1 MSTASIRRFN
11 RTMIVIG
18 SLLVLS
24 LAATN
29 VLVDPFAMFGVS
41 TWPDGPASN
50 ERYRKIEHLAETSVQ
65 YEHLMFG
72 SSRSGMTQP
81 EWVEGHTGERT
92 YNLSVFSAKP
102 TDMRALYRAY
112 RLQHEAPRSV
122 TIGLDAMAF
131 LSEPDEDDLS
141 RRHHPSVDAAGWL
154 GYWFDYLLAPSFIAI
169 ADKWAARKAQQI
181 RFDWETG
188 TYALVGKD
196 AAILEDHEQYMVN
209 TFSAWAA
216 RAFVSEFDQ
225 KQWDELTEWLEELA
239 EDEVRTTVF
248 VQPMHHQWR
257 ERMQPLMP
265 IFNDRLTTLPAVVD
279 LSDLGSEDD
288 TLWYEQRHYRPVL
301 ARELIARL
309 YRSGGPAVVATAHG
323 KNSASP

>member
-1 MSTASIRRFN
+1 
-11 RTMIVIG
+11 MIVVG

-24 LAATN
+24 MATAN

-41 TWPDGPASN
+41 NWPDGPASN
-50 ERYRKIEHLAETSVQ
+50 ERYRKIEHLADTSVQ

-81 EWVEGHTGERT
+81 EWVEAHTGERT

-112 RLQHEAPRSV
+112 RLTHEAPRSV

-141 RRHHPSVDAAGWL
+141 RRHHPSIDAAGWL

-169 ADKWAARKAQQI
+169 ADKWAAREAPQI
-181 RFDWETG
+181 RFNWETG

-196 AAILEDHEQYMVN
+196 AAILEDHEQYMAK
-209 TFSAWAA
+209 TFSTWAA
-216 RAFVSEFDQ
+216 RAFVSEFDDR
-225 KQWDELTEWLEELA
+225 QWDELTAWLEELE
-239 EDEVRTTVF
+239 EDGVRATLF

-265 IFNDRLTTLPAVVD
+265 TFRERLGSLPAVVD
-279 LSDLGSEDD
+279 LSGLGSDDD

-301 ARELIARL
+301 ARELVARL
-309 YRSGGPAVVATAHG
+309 YRPGGPVVVSIAHG
-323 KNSASP
+323 KNSVSP